1 MVLTPPKGTGGGL
14 SATTKA
20 GSNPQTGVNI
30 SIAGLAFQV
39 GTLSIFLLLAADYFL
54 RYARKAA
61 KPLDNTKW
69 TARFQAFLGFLALAI
84 LLIFIRCAFRIDELK
99 EGYGGKEFHN
109 EPLFI
114 GLESVMVTVATF
126 LLNVVAETSV
136 VDGRSSAAMMMQGKN
151 EDLEARD
158 GYGGGSGG
166 QMASAR

>member
-1 MVLTPPKGTGGGL
+1 M

-30 SIAGLAFQV
+30 SIAGLSFQV
-39 GTLSIFLLLAADYFL
+39 GTLSIFVLLAADYFF
-54 RYARKAA
+54 RYARKSPRSAGSHSSS
-61 KPLDNTKW
+61 TKW
-69 TARFQAFLGFLALAI
+69 TGRFKVFLGCLGLAI

-114 GLESVMVTVATF
+114 GLESVMVTVAAF
-126 LLNVVAETSV
+126 LLNVVAQISV
-136 VDGRSSAAMMMQGKN
+136 VDRRSMGGMMMQGKT
-151 EDLEARD
+151 EDLEGKD
-158 GYGGGSGG
+158 GYGN